1 MDSRG
6 RAARTRRKLVRHA
19 APDLPSVR
27 GCSARSR
34 HVGVCLARPAAH
46 NLPGG
51 MDSRAARHARRSSGR
66 APLRIASGEAISPAR
81 GVVDSQ
87 PHSPARS
94 AENMARLCSSRFERA
109 ARKQGWTR
117 IAGLDEAGR
126 GALFGP
132 VVAAAVILNPKRRIV
147 GLDDSKQVAPE
158 RRALLAERIRQHALA
173 WAVAEI
179 DAQRID
185 AWNIYQASR
194 QAMTAA
200 LQQLTITPDYLLID
214 AMQLDVL
221 IEQKPLIKGDCRS
234 VSIAAASILAKTH
247 RDARMEEWDAV
258 YPQYGLARHKGYA
271 TADHLEALRQHG
283 PSPLHRHS
291 FAPVRES
298 NCWAV
303 GATQISF
310 LKDIESPEGAAGL
323 AIVPLQNA

>member
-1 MDSRG
+1 M
-6 RAARTRRKLVRHA
+6 TRR
-19 APDLPSVR
+19 
-27 GCSARSR
+27 C
-34 HVGVCLARPAAH
+34 CT
-46 NLPGG
+46 
-51 MDSRAARHARRSSGR
+51 
-66 APLRIASGEAISPAR
+66 
-81 GVVDSQ
+81 
-87 PHSPARS
+87 
-94 AENMARLCSSRFERA
+94 RFERA
-109 ARKQGWTR
+109 ARQLGWTR

-147 GLDDSKQVAPE
+147 GLDDSKKLTPE
-158 RRALLAERIRQHALA
+158 RRAELAPRIREHALA
-173 WAVAEI
+173 WAVAEM

-200 LQQLTITPDYLLID
+200 LEMLGVRPDYLLLD

-221 IEQKPLIKGDCRS
+221 IEQKSLIKGDTKS

-247 RDARMEEWDAV
+247 RDMRMEEWDAV

-271 TADHLEALRQHG
+271 TSDHLEALRVHG

-298 NCWAV
+298 GCWAV
-303 GATQISF
+303 GAVQEA
-310 LKDIESPEGAAGL
+310 LPL
-323 AIVPLQNA
+323 AFGSEPA